1 MDLNAPKRAIW
12 TCLIHDEPSMLS
24 REALAPAIADLNKYA
39 AIMHFVG
46 RGTIFSLT
54 GDPAAGAAYTLAH
67 HLTIDDE
74 KRRLMMAGPLRGHVR
89 EHERRVD
96 ICGAPALRRLD

>member
-1 MDLNAPKRAIW
+1 M
-12 TCLIHDEPSMLS
+12 IHDEPSMLS

-74 KRRLMMAGPLRGHVR
+74 KRRLMMAGPHADTFVNTNAAWIFA
-89 EHERRVD
+89 ERLLYVD
-96 ICGAPALRRLD
+96 WTEERAL